1 MNLHEYQS
9 KSLLKK
15 FGVQIPEG
23 VMVQTPD
30 AAVHAAIVIQNNTG
44 TNIWAVKAQVHAGG
58 RGKGGGVKIAQNI
71 NEVRTYASAIL
82 GMQLVTPQTGPLGKK
97 VLRLL
102 VEQNVYYKG
111 ASEIKEFY
119 IGILLNRQS
128 GKTMIVYSPQ
138 GGMSIEEVA
147 EKSLSD

>member
-44 TNIWAVKAQVHAGG
+44 TNIWAIKAQVHAGG
-58 RGKGGGVKIAQNI
+58 RGKG
-71 NEVRTYASAIL
+71 
-82 GMQLVTPQTGPLGKK
+82 TG
-97 VLRLL
+97 LR
-102 VEQNVYYKG
+102 
-111 ASEIKEFY
+111 
-119 IGILLNRQS
+119 
-128 GKTMIVYSPQ
+128 
-138 GGMSIEEVA
+138 
-147 EKSLSD
+147 